1 MRGFLQGAVRASLV
15 ATGLSAALSAFDQSG
30 TGGPLSSIRDFSP
43 IRESQAAPETTPA
56 PEGAS
61 AWIVSPK
68 DGDTVPKNF
77 KVVFGLTGFGVAPA
91 GVNAPNTG
99 HHHLLIDTELADYSR
114 PIPADEQHRHFG
126 KGQTEVE
133 LELLPGQ
140 HTLQLVLGDY
150 VHRPHDP
157 PVQSPQITVFV
168 AEE

>member
-1 MRGFLQGAVRASLV
+1 MKGFLQGAARASLV
-15 ATGLSAALSAFDQSG
+15 VTGIGTALLAFDQSG
-30 TGGPLSSIRDFSP
+30 REGAFSPIGQFSP
-43 IRESQAAPETTPA
+43 IRDSQAAPEATPA

-68 DGDTVPKNF
+68 DGDTVPTTF

-91 GVNAPNTG
+91 GVDAPNTG

-133 LELLPGQ
+133 LQLLPGQ

-150 VHRPHDP
+150 VHRPHNP
-157 PVQSPQITVFV
+157 PVQSPQITIFV